1 MRRTIIAAS
10 VSLLALVTAAPA
22 LAQDARDLAIG
33 ADIKGELSASDPRLA
48 DDDDARYDDYR
59 VAVRAG
65 QRLEAV
71 MRSSAF
77 DAYLAVYAADANGA
91 PEGEPRATDD
101 DGLGEGTDSRLRFT
115 ADRDGAYVLR
125 ARSLGTDGTGA
136 YTLSLIERPAAPPAP
151 RPATIRVGDEV
162 KGELTSSD
170 PEQDDGSAYDAYALS
185 ARAGQRFAIG
195 LNSEAF
201 DPVLRV
207 GRAGQA
213 DVFEELAKNDDAPSG
228 GLNSFLIFTAPDSG
242 DYLIRATGLNATAE
256 GDYTLT
262 VADGPPPAPVSA
274 LRFDTPV
281 RGRLTVDTP
290 LNEGGQHADAWRF
303 RGREGQRVVINLTSD
318 AFDTYLQL
326 FRETNGSRQ
335 SIAEDDDSGAEGTNS
350 RIAFTLPATGDYVV
364 EARAFSEGTG
374 AYQLKLEEA
383 TPEPPPGT
391 LTFGATISG
400 EIGDRDPRDDENR
413 GFDAYRFRGEEGRR
427 VQVIVRSGDFDAF
440 VAIGKVIDG
449 QFVVLGSDDDGLGE
463 GTDAR
468 LSYTTEN
475 TSEYIVRA
483 SPLGSDGKGLYSIE
497 LIDQGPEPKPGSIVV
512 GGAARGTLG
521 VGDSMAEDGSYYEAY
536 RLHAKKDEKLNLT
549 LVSNDFDAYVSIG
562 RIDDGDYTQLEADDD
577 GLSDTHAR
585 LEWTAPE
592 DGEYEVRAGSFAQG
606 ETGAYALMID
616 RKP

>member
-10 VSLLALVTAAPA
+10 VSVLALFAAAPA
-22 LAQDARDLAIG
+22 LAQQVQDLAIG
-33 ADIKGELSASDPRLA
+33 AEIKGELSDSDPRLT
-48 DDDDARYDDYR
+48 DDDEARYDDYR

-71 MRSSAF
+71 LRSSDF

-91 PEGEPRATDD
+91 AEGEPRATDD
-101 DGLGEGTDSRLRFT
+101 DGLGEETDSRLRLT
-115 ADRDGAYVLR
+115 ADRDGAYILR
-125 ARSLGTDGTGA
+125 ARSLGTDETGA
-136 YTLSLIERPAAPPAP
+136 YTLSLSERPAAPPAP
-151 RPATIRVGDEV
+151 RPTTIRVGDEV
-162 KGELTSSD
+162 KGELMPSD
-170 PEQDDGSAYDAYALS
+170 PEQDDGAVYDAYALS

-195 LNSEAF
+195 LNSDDF

-213 DVFEELAKNDDAPSG
+213 DVFEELSQNDDAPSG

-242 DYLIRATGLNATAE
+242 EYLIRATGLNATAE

-281 RGRLTVDTP
+281 RGRLTAETP

-326 FRETNGSRQ
+326 FRETNGSRE
-335 SIAEDDDSGAEGTNS
+335 SLAEDDDSGAEGTNS
-350 RIAFTLPATGDYVV
+350 RIAFILPATGDYVV

-383 TPEPPPGT
+383 APEPAPKALAFGET
-391 LTFGATISG
+391 LPG
-400 EIGDRDPRDDENR
+400 EITEADPRDSENK

-427 VQVIVRSGDFDAF
+427 IQVIVRSGDFDAYVSISEAEGEF
-440 VAIGKVIDG
+440 EA
-449 QFVVLGSDDDGLGE
+449 LASDDDGLGE

-468 LSYTTEN
+468 LSYTIPDTGD
-475 TSEYIVRA
+475 YVVRA

-497 LIDQGPEPKPGSIVV
+497 LIDRGPEPKPGSILV
-512 GGAARGTLG
+512 GATARGTLDAD
-521 VGDSMAEDGSYYEAY
+521 DSMAEDGSYYEAY

-549 LVSNDFDAYVSIG
+549 LVSNDFDAYVTVG
-562 RIDDGDYTQLEADDD
+562 RIDEGDYSQLEADDD

-592 DGEYEVRAGSFAQG
+592 DGEYEVRAGSFVQG
-606 ETGAYALMID
+606 ETGAYALTVE

>member
-10 VSLLALVTAAPA
+10 VSLLALITAAPA
-22 LAQDARDLAIG
+22 LAQDARNLAIG
-33 ADIKGELSASDPRLA
+33 ADIKGELSASDPRLT

-115 ADRDGAYVLR
+115 ADRDGTYVLR
-125 ARSLGTDGTGA
+125 ARSLAADETGA
-136 YTLSLIERPAAPPAP
+136 YTLSLTERPAAPPAP

-170 PEQDDGSAYDAYALS
+170 PEQDDGSAYDAYSLS

-195 LNSEAF
+195 LNSDDF

-228 GLNSFLIFTAPDSG
+228 GLNSFLIFSAPDSG
-242 DYLIRATGLNATAE
+242 TYLIRATGLNATAE

-262 VADGPPPAPVSA
+262 VAGGPPPAPVSA

-281 RGRLTVDTP
+281 RGRLTADTP

-326 FRETNGSRQ
+326 FRETNGSRE
-335 SIAEDDDSGAEGTNS
+335 SVAEDDDSGAEGTNS
-350 RIAFTLPATGDYVV
+350 RIAFTLPAIGDYVV

-383 TPEPPPGT
+383 APEPAPRALAFGET
-391 LTFGATISG
+391 LPG
-400 EIGDRDPRDDENR
+400 EITERDPRDNENK

-440 VAIGKVIDG
+440 VSISKAGG
-449 QFVVLGSDDDGLGE
+449 EYEALASDDDGLGE

-468 LSYTTEN
+468 LSYTIPETGD
-475 TSEYIVRA
+475 YVVRA
-483 SPLGSDGKGLYSIE
+483 SPLGSDGKGLYAIE
-497 LIDQGPEPKPGSIVV
+497 LIDRGPEPKPGSILV
-512 GGAARGTLG
+512 GATARGTLDES
-521 VGDSMAEDGSYYEAY
+521 DSMADDGSYYEAY
-536 RLHAKKDEKLNLT
+536 RLHAKKDEKLTLT
-549 LVSNDFDAYVSIG
+549 LVSNDFDAYVSVG
-562 RIDDGDYTQLEADDD
+562 RIDEGDYSQLEADDD

-585 LEWTAPE
+585 LEWTAPD

-606 ETGAYALMID
+606 ESGAYALTVE